1 MLKYDTD
8 GSHRLS
14 RDELDNLFREAFPDF
29 FKEGLYQAVL
39 KELFPD
45 PVIRLSFHTFIECV
59 EMLSAFIDLVH
70 SED

>member
-45 PVIRLSFHTFIECV
+45 PVIRLNFHT
-59 EMLSAFIDLVH
+59 LSASIDLVH